1 VTAAPLLMF
10 AAAARRMPYST
21 LGLLQY
27 IAPTLQFLTAVLI
40 FGEPL
45 HAAHLV
51 TFALIWSGCALYAW
65 DSVRAAREM
74 A

>member
-1 VTAAPLLMF
+1 MF

-27 IAPTLQFLTAVLI
+27 IAPTMQFVEAAWL

-45 HAAHLV
+45 HPYHAV
-51 TFALIWSGCALYAW
+51 TFGLIWAGCALFAW
-65 DSVRAAREM
+65 DAVRAAGGPRTI
-74 A
+74 APARR